1 MAHVEQYLLHH
12 KKEMV
17 AAAKLWV
24 MVRYNHDKKRV
35 AEKKRVGQVVVLA
48 LHVQ

>member
-24 MVRYNHDKKRV
+24 MVCYNHDKKRV
-35 AEKKRVGQVVVLA
+35 AEKKE
-48 LHVQ
+48 